1 MIIEQPAIL
10 DQNSKRKLS
19 VSFIIFILSIWNPLI
34 SVFKD
39 IPEELNMV
47 NVNKT
52 KMAFAVAPYD
62 LPRSIG
68 TTGERPSPSEITLF
82 WVYTT
87 LIL

>member
-1 MIIEQPAIL
+1 M
-10 DQNSKRKLS
+10 
-19 VSFIIFILSIWNPLI
+19 

-39 IPEELNMV
+39 IPKELNMV